1 MGIPTN
7 FISIIILC
15 NKAFKHGYAA
25 KFLIYLGQTL
35 NYSVWNY
42 IILFSAIYL

>member
-15 NKAFKHGYAA
+15 NKAFKHGCAA
-25 KFLIYLGQTL
+25 KFLIYFGTDAELL
-35 NYSVWNY
+35 CVELHNC
-42 IILFSAIYL
+42 I